1 MKKIV
6 FLTAFLF
13 LGFFVFARTPEI
25 NCFFIEYKKLIKA
38 AENTVSLQVY
48 SEFSKIEEKHS
59 ELEENCVKLMSSKGW
74 EQSDTDELN
83 ELRQLYADATF
94 QIKLFSRNKKINRSS
109 AKRY

>member
-6 FLTAFLF
+6 FLAAFLF
-13 LGFFVFARTPEI
+13 LGFFAFARTPEI
-25 NCFFIEYKKLIKA
+25 NSFFIEYKKLIKA
-38 AENTVSLQVY
+38 AENTVALQVY
-48 SEFSKIEEKHS
+48 SEFSEIEKRHS
-59 ELEENCVKLMSSKGW
+59 ALEETCRKLSGLKGW

-94 QIKLFSRNKKINRSS
+94 QIKLFSRNKKLNRSS